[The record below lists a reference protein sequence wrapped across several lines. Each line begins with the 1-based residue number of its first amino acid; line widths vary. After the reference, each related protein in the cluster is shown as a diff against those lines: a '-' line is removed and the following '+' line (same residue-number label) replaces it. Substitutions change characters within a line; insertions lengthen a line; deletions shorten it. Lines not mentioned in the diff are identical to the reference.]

1 MITRFLAKKLVG
13 FETIDLELKPGLVAI
28 TGPSGAGKSVFMSAL
43 LALFGLDDAKAAVSE
58 AVLEHSD
65 AVDLE
70 DFDDEEEAIRIR
82 AVKKEKVRYYL
93 NDLTV
98 SKKRLKAIL
107 SPLVRHIAQRDNREL
122 SPAMLLRLLDREAAT
137 GDRAFVKLAE
147 SFKKNYRDY
156 KEKEA
161 KLRRLK
167 EDEKRVKDLI
177 EFAEF
182 EIKKIDEIAPR
193 VGEDEELM
201 AIKRQLS
208 KKEKIAEAIAEASR
222 IFESEEAVSRALELI
237 EGDDTL
243 FTEAMN
249 TLRAEFERARERLSE
264 LDEVDVEQV
273 LDRIEKL
280 AELKRRYGSIEE
292 ALAYRDEKLK
302 ELERLM
308 HLSHDLQ
315 SLEDETARLKLELT
329 ELGERLTHA
338 RRAALPRLQKRIN
351 SYLTQLRLANIT
363 LRLEKEALLETG
375 FDRVD
380 LSLGESGIETLSGG
394 EFNRIRLAL
403 LLCKSEL
410 EGGEGVLL
418 IDEIDANVSGD
429 ESIAIARLL
438 KKLSKTFQIVAISHQ
453 PHLSAAADMQVLVHK
468 KGNKSE
474 AIVLSPAERIAE
486 ISRMIAGEGGM
497 EEAKNLAE
505 NLLKEFSK

>member
-13 FETIDLELKPGLVAI
+13 FETIDLEFRPGLIAI

-65 AVDLE
+65 TVDLE
-70 DFDDEEEAIRIR
+70 DFGDEEDAIRIR

-93 NDLTV
+93 NDLTI
-98 SKKRLKAIL
+98 SKKRLRAIL

-122 SPAMLLRLLDREAAT
+122 SPQMLLRLLDSEAAAQ
-137 GDRAFVKLAE
+137 DRAFEELLT
-147 SFKKNYRDY
+147 SFEKSYRAY
-156 KEKEA
+156 KEKAA
-161 KLRRLK
+161 KLQRLK

-182 EIKKIDEIAPR
+182 EIKKIDEIAPK
-193 VGEDEELM
+193 VGEDETLM

-208 KKEKIAEAIAEASR
+208 KREKIAEAIAEASR

-249 TLRAEFERARERLSE
+249 TLRAEFERAEERLNE
-264 LDEVDVEQV
+264 LDEVDVEEV

-292 ALAYRDEKLK
+292 ALEYRDEKLK

-315 SLEDETARLKLELT
+315 SLEDETIRLNLELT

-338 RRAALPRLQKRIN
+338 RCAALPMLQKRIN
-351 SYLTQLRLANIT
+351 GYLDQLRLAEVA
-363 LRLEKEALLETG
+363 LRLDKGPLHERG

-380 LSLGESGIETLSGG
+380 LSLGASGIETLSGG

-403 LLCKSEL
+403 LLSKSDL

-438 KKLSKTFQIVAISHQ
+438 KKLSETFQIIAISHQ
-453 PHLSAAADMQVLVHK
+453 PHLSAAADMQILVHK
-468 KGNKSE
+468 KGGKSE
-474 AIVLSPAERIAE
+474 ANVLRPDERIAE

-497 EEAKNLAE
+497 EEAKTLAD

>member
-58 AVLEHSD
+58 AVLERSD
-65 AVDLE
+65 LLDLE
-70 DFDDEEEAIRIR
+70 DFDDEEDAVRIR
-82 AVKKEKVRYYL
+82 ALKKEKVRYYL
-93 NDLTV
+93 NDLTL
-98 SKKRLKAIL
+98 SKKRLKAML
-107 SPLVRHIAQRDNREL
+107 SPLVRHIAQRDNQEL
-122 SPAMLLRLLDREAAT
+122 SPEMLLRLLDREAAMQDSDFT
-137 GDRAFVKLAE
+137 PLLDRFDTL
-147 SFKKNYRDY
+147 YRDY
-156 KEKEA
+156 KAKSA
-161 KLRRLK
+161 KLQRLK

-208 KKEKIAEAIAEASR
+208 KKEKIAEAVERALG
-222 IFESEEAVSRALELI
+222 IFEYEDDVTRALELI
-237 EGDDTL
+237 EGDESL
-243 FTEAMN
+243 FVEAMN
-249 TLRAEFERARERLSE
+249 LLRAEFERAGERLSE

-292 ALAYRDEKLK
+292 ALRYRNEKAE
-302 ELERLM
+302 ELERLLN
-308 HLSHDLQ
+308 LSHDLQ
-315 SLEDETARLKLELT
+315 SLEEETARLWLELEASGKKVT
-329 ELGERLTHA
+329 AARQAALGALQERL
-338 RRAALPRLQKRIN
+338 N
-351 SYLTQLRLANIT
+351 GYLRQLRLADVELKIT
-363 LRLEKEALLETG
+363 AVPLHERG

-380 LSLGESGIETLSGG
+380 LSLGASGIKTLSGG

-474 AIVLSPAERIAE
+474 AIVLSPVERIAE

-497 EEAKNLAE
+497 EEAKKLAE